1 MAKLNIFRSCSV
13 VADSAAALLWGVR
26 TQSRLLLVVME
37 LDEFWELSEWKGSER
52 NRLSV
57 QIFC

>member
-13 VADSAAALLWGVR
+13 VTDSAAALLWGVR

-57 QIFC
+57 